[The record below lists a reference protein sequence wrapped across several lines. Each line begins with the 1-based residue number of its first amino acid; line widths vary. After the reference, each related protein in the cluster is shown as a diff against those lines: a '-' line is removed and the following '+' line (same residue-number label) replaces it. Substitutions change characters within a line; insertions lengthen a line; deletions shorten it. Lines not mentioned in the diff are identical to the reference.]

1 MTKNSK
7 GNCRQQ
13 DTVHAGQ
20 DPSLE
25 EQSEKVSL
33 NVNATKTSFCVGS
46 KQGQDVMIARK
57 QIEEVASSGTSEC
70 SG

>member
-1 MTKNSK
+1 M
-7 GNCRQQ
+7 
-13 DTVHAGQ
+13 HAGQ

-33 NVNATKTSFCVGS
+33 NVNAAKTSFRVGS

-57 QIEEVASSGTSEC
+57 QIEEVASSGTLEC

>member
-1 MTKNSK
+1 MY
-7 GNCRQQ
+7 
-13 DTVHAGQ
+13 AGQ

-33 NVNATKTSFCVGS
+33 NVNVTKTSFRVGS
-46 KQGQDVMIARK
+46 KLGQDVMIARK
-57 QIEEVASSGTSEC
+57 QIEVVASSGTLEC

>member
-7 GNCRQQ
+7 GNRRQQ

-20 DPSLE
+20 DTSLE
-25 EQSEKVSL
+25 EQSEKVGL
-33 NVNATKTSFCVGS
+33 NVNATKTCFCVGA
-46 KQGQDVMIARK
+46 KQGEGVMIARK
-57 QIEEVASSGTSEC
+57 QIEEVASSGALEY

>member
-1 MTKNSK
+1 M
-7 GNCRQQ
+7 
-13 DTVHAGQ
+13 HAGQ

-33 NVNATKTSFCVGS
+33 NVSATKTSFCVGS

>member
-1 MTKNSK
+1 M
-7 GNCRQQ
+7 
-13 DTVHAGQ
+13 HARQ

-33 NVNATKTSFCVGS
+33 NVNATKTTFRVGS
-46 KQGQDVMIARK
+46 KQGQDEMIARK
-57 QIEEVASSGTSEC
+57 QIEEVASSGTLEC